1 MKRILTI
8 MLMLILGIS
17 ASAQVYDGITQ
28 PTKFRYWMPFTTST
42 TTPGNLAAAPF
53 VGYKVQPADWISLT
67 PVIQYNFSRE
77 AVIPQL
83 WVNVNYQQKY
93 YLLFRSI
100 YDLKSETF
108 SETVSGTVKLNK
120 YMVDFTWDNFYRAD
134 KFLEN
139 DRLQILAGYAW
150 KHIIFNTGYSIRD
163 QPGFVS
169 NVRVKL
175 TSLSWVQLRYD
186 NGNNSFT
193 LSTAIHL

>member
-8 MLMLILGIS
+8 MLMLTLGIS

-42 TTPGNLAAAPF
+42 TTPGKLAAAPF
-53 VGYKVQPADWISLT
+53 VGYKVQPGDWISLT
-67 PVIQYNFSRE
+67 PVLQYNFSRE

>member
-1 MKRILTI
+1 MKRIIAFLLLLTVS
-8 MLMLILGIS
+8 LT

-28 PTKFRYWMPFTTST
+28 PTKFRYWMPLTTST
-42 TTPGNLAAAPF
+42 NGTGKLSAAPF
-53 VGYKVQPADWISLT
+53 VGYKVQPADWISFT
-67 PVIQYNFSRE
+67 PVLQYNFSRE

-83 WVNVNYQQKY
+83 WVNVNYKKQY

-120 YMVDFTWDNFYRAD
+120 YMVDFTWDNFYRGE
-134 KFLEN
+134 KFLEK

-150 KHIIFNTGYSIRD
+150 KHVIFNAGYSIRD
-163 QPGFVS
+163 QPGFIS
-169 NVRVKL
+169 NVRFKL
-175 TSLSWVQLRYD
+175 TNLSWVQLRYD
-186 NGNNSFT
+186 TGNNSFS